1 LFSSSSKVPSCK
13 ASTISPLRK
22 KKEIEDAEAKGEK
35 TDLLE
40 VEKAKLEIYLNNLKQ
55 KEIDQQIKEI
65 EEQAEKT

>member
-1 LFSSSSKVPSCK
+1 LFFSSSKVPSCK
-13 ASTISPLRK
+13 PSTISPLTK
-22 KKEIEDAEAKGEK
+22 KKEIEDAEAKGDK

-40 VEKAKLEIYLNNLKQ
+40 VEKAKLEIHLNNLKQ